1 MLMRYVHESF
11 EGMLPGKAYASY
23 YDADIDLNTD
33 YTVADPDMF
42 LSELCPCALQA
53 IAFPFSS
60 FRSRNGLDMISIILI
75 SNIYGIP
82 DPLQHQKLNKSTRQV
97 KTIDLTLT

>member
-11 EGMLPGKAYASY
+11 EGMLPGKAYESY

-42 LSELCPCALQA
+42 YQNYVLVL
-53 IAFPFSS
+53 
-60 FRSRNGLDMISIILI
+60 
-75 SNIYGIP
+75 Y
-82 DPLQHQKLNKSTRQV
+82 KLLRFVFLLLEAGMVWT
-97 KTIDLTLT
+97 